1 MSKPFVYKYQ
11 CPLCGIH
18 SAWPK
23 KHRKKHPGQILKF
36 ISIKVANPRYE
47 PKPQFKVHVGVFD
60 APLELIPNPAWREGG
75 DIPFYLPNY

>member
-1 MSKPFVYKYQ
+1 
-11 CPLCGIH
+11 
-18 SAWPK
+18 
-23 KHRKKHPGQILKF
+23 
-36 ISIKVANPRYE
+36 VANPRYE